1 MIEPTPRYES
11 TDAAAQPRPD
21 AGPDE
26 RYAPSRERA
35 GTALCLSGGGFRAT
49 LFHLGA
55 LRRLNETGVLARLD
69 TISSV
74 SGGSIMA
81 AFLATGVRWPLSTQ
95 APIPSDVWERDVA
108 QPVRR
113 FAARNLRTPAM
124 IKRLLAP
131 WDSSAGV
138 RGLMQGYARALP
150 PAATLASLPEHPRF
164 VFCATDLCFGVNFV
178 FERARAG
185 DYRLGYLSPPPA
197 DWDVARAVAA
207 SSCFPPIFN
216 PLPIDVPAAS
226 FKRGRWETPAV
237 PPENV
242 RLSDGGLYDNL
253 GLEPVWK
260 SHRVVLVSD
269 GGSVFG
275 SASDGGLLQRLQRY
289 VDILDHQAIALRK
302 RWLIS
307 NFVDG
312 VMTGAYWGI
321 GSATSSFA
329 ARGAG
334 YSKQLAGEVIAAVRT
349 DLDAFSEA
357 EAAVLEN
364 HGYALTAS
372 ALTTHVPEL
381 VTPGA
386 PPPAPPH
393 PAWMDEIAVR
403 VALEGSWRRR
413 LLGRKSGPTSSA
425 PARRPQAGKPVAPGA
440 PASPDPERAPAR
452 RETPIGGS
460 PPAP

>member
-1 MIEPTPRYES
+1 MVPNRDDGIKRMIEPTPRYES

-21 AGPDE
+21 AGPAE

-55 LRRLNETGVLARLD
+55 LRRLNETGVLAQLD

-81 AFLATGVRWPLSTQ
+81 AFLATGVRWPLSTR

-131 WDSSAGV
+131 WDSAAGV

-150 PAATLASLPEHPRF
+150 PTATLASLPERPRF

-178 FERARAG
+178 FERARVG

-216 PLPIDVPAAS
+216 PLPIEVPAAS
-226 FKRGRWETPAV
+226 FKRGRWESAAA
-237 PPENV
+237 PEDV

-269 GGSVFG
+269 GGAVFG
-275 SASDGGLLQRLQRY
+275 SASDGGLLHRLQRY
-289 VDILDHQAIALRK
+289 ADILDHQAVALRK

-307 NFVDG
+307 NFVG
-312 VMTGAYWGI
+312 RVMSGAYWGI

-329 ARGAG
+329 AGGPG

-364 HGYALTAS
+364 HGYALAAS
-372 ALTTHVPEL
+372 ALLTHVSDL
-381 VTPGA
+381 VAPDA
-386 PPPAPPH
+386 PPPASPH
-393 PAWMDEIAVR
+393 PEWMDETAIR
-403 VALEGSWRRR
+403 IALEDSWRRR
-413 LLGRKSGPTSSA
+413 LLGRRSDPASSA
-425 PARRPQAGKPVAPGA
+425 PARRPLAA
-440 PASPDPERAPAR
+440 
-452 RETPIGGS
+452 
-460 PPAP
+460 

>member
-1 MIEPTPRYES
+1 MVPNRDDGIKGMIERTPRYES
-11 TDAAAQPRPD
+11 TDAAAQPTPD

-26 RYAPSRERA
+26 RYVPRRERA
-35 GTALCLSGGGFRAT
+35 GIALCLSGGGFRAT

-55 LRRLNETGVLARLD
+55 LRRLNETGVLAKLD

-81 AFLATGVRWPLSTQ
+81 AFLATGVRWPLSTA
-95 APIPSDVWERDVA
+95 APIPADVWERDVA

-124 IKRLLAP
+124 LGRLLSP
-131 WDSSAGV
+131 WDPSAGV
-138 RGLMQGYARALP
+138 RALMRGYARALP
-150 PAATLASLPEHPRF
+150 PDATLASLPVHPRF
-164 VFCATDLCFGVNFV
+164 VFCATDLYFGVNFG
-178 FERARAG
+178 FERDRAG

-197 DWDVARAVAA
+197 DWHIARAVAA

-216 PLPIDVPAAS
+216 PMPIDVPATT
-226 FKRGRWETPAV
+226 FKRGRWDSAAAPDD
-237 PPENV
+237 V

-260 SHRVVLVSD
+260 NHSVVLVSD

-275 SASDGGLLQRLQRY
+275 SATDGGLLQRLRRY
-289 VDILDHQAIALRK
+289 VDILDYQALALRK

-307 NFVDG
+307 NFVDR

-329 ARGAG
+329 AGGAG
-334 YSKQLAGEVIAAVRT
+334 YSKQLAREVIAAVRT
-349 DLDAFSEA
+349 DLDAFSDA

-364 HGYALTAS
+364 HGYALTAA
-372 ALTTHVPEL
+372 ALQTHVRDLAMPD
-381 VTPGA
+381 A
-386 PPPAPPH
+386 PPPVPPH
-393 PAWMDEIAVR
+393 RDWTDDTAARI
-403 VALEGSWRRR
+403 ALEDSWRVR
-413 LLGRKSGPTSSA
+413 LLGR
-425 PARRPQAGKPVAPGA
+425 R
-440 PASPDPERAPAR
+440 
-452 RETPIGGS
+452 
-460 PPAP
+460 